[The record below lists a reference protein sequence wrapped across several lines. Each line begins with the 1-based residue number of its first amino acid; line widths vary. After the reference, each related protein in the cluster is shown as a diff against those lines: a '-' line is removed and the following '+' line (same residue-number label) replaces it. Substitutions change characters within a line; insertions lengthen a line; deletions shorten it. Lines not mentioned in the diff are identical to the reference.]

1 MITGLLCPTHF
12 SENNIIGSSLQ
23 LSNALFGFGE
33 LKLLLFLLLNGI
45 SNLSIDQLKNI
56 SVVTWIAKFGQNLY
70 LSLVLITA
78 LFSEYSICKDTGHQV
93 LGLGHRSGQA
103 WCLTVFVVS
112 CIYRCKGFKAPGVLG
127 FLLSLVCIHTRWL

>member
-23 LSNALFGFGE
+23 LSNALFGFGG

-56 SVVTWIAKFGQNLY
+56 SVVTWIAKFG
-70 LSLVLITA
+70 
-78 LFSEYSICKDTGHQV
+78 
-93 LGLGHRSGQA
+93 
-103 WCLTVFVVS
+103 
-112 CIYRCKGFKAPGVLG
+112 
-127 FLLSLVCIHTRWL
+127 